1 MNCFNFSFLLE
12 NVFQLHIGLDLSC
25 QGEEITI
32 AFCEDACCFY
42 FKCTSHVDVISPNHC
57 CNNWSFS
64 LSFCGW
70 WYISLSIPLSINHY
84 VHLSI
89 CPSIHLSVS
98 KLVNQPASQPASRL
112 VGWSVGRSIRPCIC
126 PSICPSINQLVGWSV
141 SQLMLSAYQS
151 VIPSASLVDNPLMHQ
166 SLGWLI
172 SLPVCSF
179 ICLHNQW
186 TAVDSE

>member
-32 AFCEDACCFY
+32 VFCEDACCCY

-70 WYISLSIPLSINHY
+70 CYISLVISWSICLSIPLSINQS

-98 KLVNQPASQPASRL
+98 KLVNQPASQP
-112 VGWSVGRSIRPCIC
+112 VGWSVARSLHSTMHLSVYL
-126 PSICPSINQLVGWSV
+126 SIHQSV
-141 SQLMLSAYQS
+141 SW
-151 VIPSASLVDNPLMHQ
+151 LV
-166 SLGWLI
+166 S
-172 SLPVCSF
+172 
-179 ICLHNQW
+179 
-186 TAVDSE
+186 